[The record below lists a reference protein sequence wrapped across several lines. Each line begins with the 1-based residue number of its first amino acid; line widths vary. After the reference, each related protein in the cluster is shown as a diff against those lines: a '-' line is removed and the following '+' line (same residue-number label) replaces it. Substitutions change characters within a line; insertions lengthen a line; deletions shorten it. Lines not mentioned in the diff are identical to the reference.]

1 MALDNREI
9 HQLLAAKG
17 RMKFGGVKPLSGEEK
32 CQTMKNRKEEGM
44 P

>member
-1 MALDNREI
+1 MALGNRES

-17 RMKFGGVKPLSGEEK
+17 KMKFGGVKPLSGEEK
-32 CQTMKNRKEEGM
+32 CQTMKEGQEEGM